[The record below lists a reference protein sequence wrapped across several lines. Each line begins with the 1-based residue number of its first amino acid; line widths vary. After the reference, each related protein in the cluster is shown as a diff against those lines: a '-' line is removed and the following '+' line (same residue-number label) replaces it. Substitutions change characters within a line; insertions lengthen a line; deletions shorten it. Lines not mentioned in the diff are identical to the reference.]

1 MKLNDLLRVS
11 IRQVLRQ
18 RRRNIGMVLA
28 IALGTAGFIVIITMG
43 RDVKTN
49 FNQDLELLG
58 GATRIRVFF
67 EGFFETA
74 RIERPQWFREASL
87 EKIREIPGVAGVT
100 KTAMKGG
107 FAKSIMRDR
116 LMFMRVVGVDEYF
129 WSVNSFEPLAGTFF
143 GREEVEGRRRICVVG
158 DALAEKIFGR
168 LDVVGELIPIDN
180 DLYEV
185 VGVLGGLG
193 VGDRNQWAFLPITTA
208 QDRLQDMEPPDTI
221 YVRCLS
227 WNDVQPVSDAIPEIV
242 KANQSDQG
250 LRVDVD
256 WDRLKQVKKTSWWI
270 ELFIYVAI
278 SATLGLGGFGIW
290 NTMMVAIRSRTRE
303 IGLKKAMGA
312 EDGEILAQ
320 FLTEALTLSLGAA
333 VFGVGLSRVA
343 VEALA
348 YLLHSRPDEPL
359 FLRCVFL
366 GLIFAA
372 LLGCAAGIS
381 PAVKASRMEVVS
393 AIRHE

>member
-11 IRQVLRQ
+11 TRQVLRQ
-18 RRRNIGMVLA
+18 RRRNMGMVLA

-43 RDVKTN
+43 GDVKSN
-49 FNQDLELLG
+49 FNKDLELLG

-74 RIERPQWFREASL
+74 TIERPQWFREKTL
-87 EKIREIPGVAGVT
+87 DKIRALPGVSGVT
-100 KTAMKGG
+100 KAAMKNG
-107 FAKSIMRDR
+107 FAKSIMRDK
-116 LMFMRVVGVDEYF
+116 LMFLKVVGVDQYF
-129 WSVNSFEPLAGTFF
+129 WGVNSFNPMAGSFF
-143 GREEVEGRRRICVVG
+143 GREEVENRRRICVVG
-158 DALAEKIFGR
+158 DALAQRIFGR
-168 LDVVGELIPIDN
+168 LNVVGELIPIDN

-208 QDRLQDMEPPDTI
+208 QDRLKDLDPPDTI
-221 YVRCLS
+221 YIRCRS
-227 WNDVQPVSDAIPEIV
+227 WNDVKPVADAIPGIV
-242 KANQSDQG
+242 RGSQSSKG

-256 WDRLKQVKKTSWWI
+256 WERLKQVQKTSWWI
-270 ELFIYVAI
+270 ELFIYLAI
-278 SATLGLGGFGIW
+278 AATLGLGGFGIW
-290 NTMMVAIRSRTRE
+290 NTMMVAIKSRTRE

-312 EDGEILAQ
+312 EDKDILQQ

-333 VFGVGLSRVA
+333 ILGIGLSRVS
-343 VEALA
+343 VEGMA
-348 YLLHSRPDEPL
+348 YMLSSRPDEPL
-359 FLRCVFL
+359 YLKCVVL
-366 GLIFAA
+366 GLLFAS
-372 LLGCAAGIS
+372 LLGCAAGLS